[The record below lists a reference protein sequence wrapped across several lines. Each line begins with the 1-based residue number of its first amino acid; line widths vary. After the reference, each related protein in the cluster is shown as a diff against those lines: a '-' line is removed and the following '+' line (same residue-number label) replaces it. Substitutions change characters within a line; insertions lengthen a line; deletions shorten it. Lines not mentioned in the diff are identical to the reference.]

1 MKKTFKIALILV
13 LSGAFGLGLRALGAV
28 PSHVD
33 GLKNGLTDISDH
45 WAKEAIET
53 AVAKGYVDGY
63 EDGSFRP
70 DNDVTRGEF
79 VKMVVTALKLKVSGN
94 TSGSEWYLPYANAA
108 VNAGIHRWTDFNTG
122 DWNTPIS
129 RMEMVRMA
137 VRATDPTLQ
146 KPEVH
151 MDDRSFMYNA
161 TKAGLIHGL
170 APGELGPDKTT
181 TRAQSVTIIERILT
195 VKNGGTLPVD
205 KYAIGAAELEL
216 KRTNIFTVMP
226 EFFGGKVVEP
236 WDISKL
242 TIETPDG
249 KYKGVV
255 EKIVA
260 VHFGDPNDPNLNIL
274 GDFNELTWTVGGGKY
289 YKVKDYPDSYGIVVI
304 ARTEYNKD
312 TSIYGN
318 AFGGPIVSIYGFEGG
333 NAVEMANTGKLESTA
348 RLAKLDGSMVRGWI
362 IPKHGQ
368 KTRGML
374 DITVS
379 APAIPPNNSYPQS
392 VFVVGTPEV
401 IE

>member
-1 MKKTFKIALILV
+1 MKKTIAIALLLV
-13 LSGAFGLGLRALGAV
+13 LSGAFGLALRALGAV
-28 PSHVD
+28 PPHVD

-45 WAKEAIET
+45 WAKEAIEN

-70 DNDVTRGEF
+70 DNDVTRAEF
-79 VKMVVTALKLKVSGN
+79 AKMVVTAMKLPVSGN
-94 TSGSEWYLPYANAA
+94 TSGSEWYLPYVNAA

-129 RMEMVRMA
+129 RMEMARMA

-170 APGELGPDKTT
+170 APCELGPDKTT

-205 KYAIGAAELEL
+205 KYAIGAAELDL

-260 VHFGDPNDPNLNIL
+260 IDFGDPSDPNLNIA
-274 GDFNELTWTVGGGKY
+274 GDFNELNWFVNGKY
-289 YKVKDYPDSYGIVVI
+289 FKVKDYPDSYGVVAI
-304 ARTEYNKD
+304 IRTEYNKD

-318 AFGGPIVSIYGFEGG
+318 AFGGPVVYVSGFEGG
-333 NAVEMANTGKLESTA
+333 NGMEMAKTGKLDTFAPLVKSDGT
-348 RLAKLDGSMVRGWI
+348 RLMGWI

-368 KTRGML
+368 KTRGSL
-374 DITVS
+374 EITVR
-379 APAIPPNNSYPQS
+379 APAIPPNNSYSQT
-392 VFVVGTPEV
+392 VFWVQTPEV